1 MTSRSKLVFL
11 TLLAVFVASI
21 LVPAA
26 RADQWN
32 KETIVTFSHPVEVPG
47 KVLPAGTY
55 VMKIANSQD
64 RQVVQIFTQDQK
76 NILAT
81 IAAVPDYRG
90 QASDKTVISFEER
103 PSGKPEALRSW
114 FYPGDNYGVHFVY
127 PKSTRETDG
136 DVVAGEQPPAM
147 VAPLTESMGPK
158 VSELTAP
165 PVLPV
170 LVEQDP
176 EPAVL
181 AENMGPQPTQ
191 ANLMTLPKTAGNYL
205 LLPLLGFL
213 LLGSGSAMLIGM
225 RRATS
230 QANNS

>member
-81 IAAVPDYRG
+81 IAAVLI
-90 QASDKTVISFEER
+90 T
-103 PSGKPEALRSW
+103 
-114 FYPGDNYGVHFVY
+114 
-127 PKSTRETDG
+127 
-136 DVVAGEQPPAM
+136 AGR
-147 VAPLTESMGPK
+147 PLTK
-158 VSELTAP
+158 
-165 PVLPV
+165 
-170 LVEQDP
+170 Q
-176 EPAVL
+176 
-181 AENMGPQPTQ
+181 
-191 ANLMTLPKTAGNYL
+191 
-205 LLPLLGFL
+205 
-213 LLGSGSAMLIGM
+213 
-225 RRATS
+225 
-230 QANNS
+230 